1 MSSNPSTNNSP
12 SDREIARL
20 MLEWVKAENANDS
33 ERARKLQLEIN
44 LIRQSCPDCTI

>member
-1 MSSNPSTNNSP
+1 MNNSP

-33 ERARKLQLEIN
+33 ERAHKLQIEIQ
-44 LIRQSCPDCTI
+44 LIRQSCPDCTL